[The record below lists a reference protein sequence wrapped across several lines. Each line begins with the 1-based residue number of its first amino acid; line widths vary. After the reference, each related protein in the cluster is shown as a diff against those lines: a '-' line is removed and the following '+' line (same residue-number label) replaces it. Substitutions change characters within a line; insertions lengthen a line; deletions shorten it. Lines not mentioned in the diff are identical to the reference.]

1 MFPGMGNVDPKKMQ
15 QLMKKLNMNVKEIDA
30 EEVIIRCKDKDIRI
44 ASPEIMI
51 TNMMGRDVYQ
61 VSGQV
66 SESAKGASEDDIKM
80 VMEQTGKDRETVARK
95 LEELNND
102 LARAIVE
109 LKGK

>member
-51 TNMMGRDVYQ
+51 TNMMGREVYQ
-61 VSGQV
+61 ITGS
-66 SESAKGASEDDIKM
+66 ASERKGVNQEDVKM
-80 VMEQTGKDRETVARK
+80 VMARTGENEEVVAKK
-95 LEELNND
+95 LKELNND
-102 LARAIVE
+102 LARAISE
-109 LKGK
+109 LKR